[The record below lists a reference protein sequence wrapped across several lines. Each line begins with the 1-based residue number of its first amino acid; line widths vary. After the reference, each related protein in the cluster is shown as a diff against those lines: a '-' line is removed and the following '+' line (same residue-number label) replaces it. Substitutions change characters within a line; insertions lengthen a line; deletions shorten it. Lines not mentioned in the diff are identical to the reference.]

1 METGGNLKFTNK
13 HSILFFNRTMGE
25 LWLVVSFDRVAEIY
39 DETRGFPVF
48 VMDKI
53 IKTLKTQLEGYVSIL
68 DVGVGT
74 ARFSKPLQ
82 AQGHYVVG
90 VDVSSKML
98 RKAVERG
105 MRNLLIGS
113 VCNLPFRDHS
123 FDVTISV
130 GLLHLV
136 KEWKVALREISRVT
150 RKFWMSVIRRR
161 KNPANEKYR
170 DLLVRYG
177 WKLPQRGMAERELET
192 LVKPVKSIDVATY
205 EASVN
210 ESLAFLE
217 RKAYSSQWDVPEEIH
232 VRVMQQLRAR
242 SFPDVYS
249 VKVEVLVWDIK
260 SIRDFVQLPKD

>member
-13 HSILFFNRTMGE
+13 HSILFLNRTVEE
-25 LWLVVSFDRVAEIY
+25 LWLSVSFDRVAEIY

-82 AQGHYVVG
+82 NLGYHVVG
-90 VDVSSKML
+90 VDVSSGML
-98 RKAVERG
+98 GKAVERG

-113 VCNLPFRDHS
+113 VCNLPFRDDY
-123 FDVTISV
+123 FDVTISA

-150 RKFWMSVIRRR
+150 RKFLVSVIRRR

-170 DLLVRYG
+170 ICLL
-177 WKLPQRGMAERELET
+177 GMVGNFL
-192 LVKPVKSIDVATY
+192 
-205 EASVN
+205 SVG
-210 ESLAFLE
+210 
-217 RKAYSSQWDVPEEIH
+217 
-232 VRVMQQLRAR
+232 
-242 SFPDVYS
+242 
-249 VKVEVLVWDIK
+249 
-260 SIRDFVQLPKD
+260 

>member
-1 METGGNLKFTNK
+1 MEEF
-13 HSILFFNRTMGE
+13 
-25 LWLVVSFDRVAEIY
+25 WLVVSFDHIAEIY

-53 IKTLKTQLEGYVSIL
+53 IKTLRDELEGHVSIL

-82 AQGHYVVG
+82 NLGYHVVG
-90 VDVSSKML
+90 VDVSSRML

-113 VCNLPFRDHS
+113 VCNLPFRDDS
-123 FDVTISV
+123 FDVTISA

-150 RKFWMSVIRRR
+150 RKFLVSVIRRW
-161 KNPANEKYR
+161 KNPTNEKYR
-170 DLLVRYG
+170 DLLVKYG

-217 RKAYSSQWDVPEEIH
+217 RKSYSSQWYVPEEIH
-232 VRVMQQLRAR
+232 RRVMQQLRTR
-242 SFPDVYS
+242 SFPDMSS
-249 VKVEVLVWDIK
+249 VKVEILVWN
-260 SIRDFVQLPKD
+260 IRTICDFFT

>member
-13 HSILFFNRTMGE
+13 HSILFLNWTVEE
-25 LWLVVSFDRVAEIY
+25 LWLTVSFNRVAEIY

-53 IKTLKTQLEGYVSIL
+53 IKILSDELEGYASIL

-82 AQGHYVVG
+82 PQGHYVVG

-105 MRNLLIGS
+105 MHNLLRGS
-113 VCNLPFRDHS
+113 VYSLPFRDDS
-123 FDVTISV
+123 FEVTISA

-136 KEWKVALREISRVT
+136 KEWKVALREVSRVT
-150 RKFWMSVIRRR
+150 RKLLVSVIHRAKIPPR
-161 KNPANEKYR
+161 KEYV
-170 DLLVRYG
+170 DLLVKHG
-177 WKLPQRGMAERELET
+177 WKLPQRGIAEREFGAII
-192 LVKPVKSIDVATY
+192 KPTKSINVTTY
-205 EASVN
+205 EASVS

-217 RKAYSSQWDVPEEIH
+217 RKAYSYQWDVPEEIH
-232 VRVMQQLRAR
+232 VRVMQQLKTR

-249 VKVEVLVWDIK
+249 VKVEVLVWDIET
-260 SIRDFVQLPKD
+260 ICDFVQLPEN

>member
-13 HSILFFNRTMGE
+13 HSILFLNWTVEE

-82 AQGHYVVG
+82 AQEHYVVG
-90 VDVSSKML
+90 VDVSSGML
-98 RKAVERG
+98 GKAVERG
-105 MRNLLIGS
+105 MHNLLIGS
-113 VCNLPFRDHS
+113 VCNLPFRNDS
-123 FDVTISV
+123 FDVTISM

-150 RKFWMSVIRRR
+150 RKFLVSVIRRR
-161 KNPANEKYR
+161 KNLPSEEYV
-170 DLLVRYG
+170 DLLVKYG
-177 WKLPQRGMAERELET
+177 WKLPQLGIAEREFGAV
-192 LVKPVKSIDVATY
+192 VKPVKSINVTTY
-205 EASVN
+205 EVSVS

-217 RKAYSSQWDVPEEIH
+217 RKAYSYQWDVPQEIH
-232 VRVMQQLRAR
+232 VRVMQQLETR
-242 SFPDVYS
+242 SFPDAYS
-249 VKVEVLVWDIK
+249 VKVEILVWDIK
-260 SIRDFVQLPKD
+260 TIHDFVQLPKD

>member
-1 METGGNLKFTNK
+1 MEIGGNLKFTNM
-13 HSILFFNRTMGE
+13 HSILVFDCPVEE
-25 LWLVVSFDRVAEIY
+25 LWVTVSFDRVAEIY

-53 IKTLKTQLEGYVSIL
+53 IKTLRDELEGYTSIL

-105 MRNLLIGS
+105 MRNLLMGS
-113 VCNLPFRDHS
+113 VCSLPFRDDS

-150 RKFWMSVIRRR
+150 RKLLVSVIRRR
-161 KNPANEKYR
+161 KNLPSEEYT
-170 DLLVRYG
+170 DLLVKYG
-177 WKLPQRGMAERELET
+177 WKLPQRGIAEREFGAI
-192 LVKPVKSIDVATY
+192 VKPAKSVDIANY
-205 EASVN
+205 EVSVSK
-210 ESLAFLE
+210 SLAFLE
-217 RKAYSSQWDVPEEIH
+217 RKAHSYQWNVPEEVHI
-232 VRVMQQLRAR
+232 RIMQQLRAR
-242 SFPDVYS
+242 SFPDVYP

-260 SIRDFVQLPKD
+260 SICDFVQLPKD

>member
-1 METGGNLKFTNK
+1 M
-13 HSILFFNRTMGE
+13 S
-25 LWLVVSFDRVAEIY
+25 VSFDRVAEIY

-48 VMDKI
+48 VMDRI
-53 IKTLKTQLEGYVSIL
+53 TKTLTDELEGYVSIL

-74 ARFSKPLQ
+74 GRFSKPLQ
-82 AQGHYVVG
+82 ANGHYVVG

-105 MRNLLIGS
+105 VHNLLMGS
-113 VCNLPFRDHS
+113 VCSLPFRDDS
-123 FDVTISV
+123 FDVTISA

-136 KEWKVALREISRVT
+136 KEWRVALREISRVT
-150 RKFWMSVIRRR
+150 RKFLVSVIRRR
-161 KNPANEKYR
+161 KNLASEEYR

-177 WKLPQRGMAERELET
+177 WKLPQRGIAERELET

-210 ESLAFLE
+210 DSLAFLE
-217 RKAYSSQWDVPEEIH
+217 RKAYSSQWDVPEEMH

-242 SFPDVYS
+242 SFSDVYS

-260 SIRDFVQLPKD
+260 SICDFVQLPKD

>member
-1 METGGNLKFTNK
+1 VEEF
-13 HSILFFNRTMGE
+13 
-25 LWLVVSFDRVAEIY
+25 WLVVSFDHIAEIY

-53 IKTLKTQLEGYVSIL
+53 IKTLRDELEGHVSIL

-82 AQGHYVVG
+82 ANGHYVIG
-90 VDVSSKML
+90 VDVSSGML

-113 VCNLPFRDHS
+113 VCNLPFRDDS
-123 FDVTISV
+123 FDVTISA

-150 RKFWMSVIRRR
+150 
-161 KNPANEKYR
+161 
-170 DLLVRYG
+170 
-177 WKLPQRGMAERELET
+177 T
-192 LVKPVKSIDVATY
+192 LVKPVRSIDVATY
-205 EASVN
+205 EASIN

-217 RKAYSSQWDVPEEIH
+217 RKAYSSQWDVPEEMH

>member
-1 METGGNLKFTNK
+1 VE
-13 HSILFFNRTMGE
+13 E
-25 LWLVVSFDRVAEIY
+25 LQLTVSFDRIAENY

-53 IKTLKTQLEGYVSIL
+53 IKTLMDELEGYVSIL

-105 MRNLLIGS
+105 ARNLLMGS
-113 VCNLPFRDHS
+113 VCSLPFRNDS
-123 FDVTISV
+123 FDVSISV

-136 KEWKVALREISRVT
+136 KEWKAALREVSRVT
-150 RKFWMSVIRRR
+150 RKLLVSVIHRAEIPPR
-161 KNPANEKYR
+161 KEYV
-170 DLLVRYG
+170 DLLVEYG
-177 WKLPQRGMAERELET
+177 WKLPQLGIAERELGT
-192 LVKPVKSIDVATY
+192 LVKPVKSIDVANY
-205 EASVN
+205 EASVSR
-210 ESLAFLE
+210 SLAFLE
-217 RKAYSSQWDVPEEIH
+217 QKAYSYQWDVSEEMHMRI
-232 VRVMQQLRAR
+232 MQQLKTR

-249 VKVEVLVWDIK
+249 VKVEVLAWDIK
-260 SIRDFVQLPKD
+260 SIYDFVQLRKN

>member
-13 HSILFFNRTMGE
+13 HSILVFNCPVEE
-25 LWLVVSFDRVAEIY
+25 LWVTVSFDCVAEIY

-53 IKTLKTQLEGYVSIL
+53 IKTLSDELEGYVSIL

-90 VDVSSKML
+90 VDVSSGML

-105 MRNLLIGS
+105 VHNLLMGN
-113 VCNLPFRDHS
+113 VCSLPFRNDS

-130 GLLHLV
+130 GLFHLV

-150 RKFWMSVIRRR
+150 RKFLVSVIRRR
-161 KNPANEKYR
+161 KNLASEKYR

-232 VRVMQQLRAR
+232 RRVMQQLKTR

-249 VKVEVLVWDIK
+249 VKVEVLAWDIK
-260 SIRDFVQLPKD
+260 TIRDFVQLPKD

>member
-1 METGGNLKFTNK
+1 VEEF
-13 HSILFFNRTMGE
+13 
-25 LWLVVSFDRVAEIY
+25 WLVVSFDRVAEIY

-53 IKTLKTQLEGYVSIL
+53 IKTLRDELGGHVSIL

-82 AQGHYVVG
+82 ANRHYVVG
-90 VDVSSKML
+90 VDVSSRML
-98 RKAVERG
+98 RKAAERG
-105 MRNLLIGS
+105 MCNLLMGS
-113 VCNLPFRDHS
+113 VCSLPFGDDS
-123 FDVTISV
+123 FDVTVSA
-130 GLLHLV
+130 GLLHLI
-136 KEWKVALREISRVT
+136 KEWRVALREISRVT
-150 RKFWMSVIRRR
+150 RKFLVSVIRRR
-161 KNPANEKYR
+161 KNLASEEYR

-177 WKLPQRGMAERELET
+177 WKIPQRGMAERELET

-232 VRVMQQLRAR
+232 RRVMQQLKTR

-249 VKVEVLVWDIK
+249 VKVEVLVWDTK

>member
-1 METGGNLKFTNK
+1 M
-13 HSILFFNRTMGE
+13 
-25 LWLVVSFDRVAEIY
+25 VVSFDRVAEIY

-53 IKTLKTQLEGYVSIL
+53 IETLRDELEGCLSVL

-74 ARFSKPLQ
+74 ARFLKPLQ
-82 AQGHYVVG
+82 ANGHYVVG

-98 RKAVERG
+98 RKAAERG

-113 VCNLPFRDHS
+113 VCSLPFGDDS
-123 FDVTISV
+123 FDVTVSA
-130 GLLHLV
+130 GLLHLI
-136 KEWKVALREISRVT
+136 KEWRVALREISRVT
-150 RKFWMSVIRRR
+150 RKFLVSVIRRR
-161 KNPANEKYR
+161 KNPASEEYR

-177 WKLPQRGMAERELET
+177 WKLPKRGIAERELGPI
-192 LVKPVKSIDVATY
+192 VKPVKLINVANY
-205 EASVN
+205 EASVG

-217 RKAYSSQWDVPEEIH
+217 RKAYSYQWDVPEEMH
-232 VRVMQQLRAR
+232 VRGMQRLRAR

-260 SIRDFVQLPKD
+260 AICDFVQLRKD

>member
-1 METGGNLKFTNK
+1 VEEF
-13 HSILFFNRTMGE
+13 
-25 LWLVVSFDRVAEIY
+25 WLTVPFDRVAEIY
-39 DETRGFPVF
+39 DETRGFPVY

-53 IKTLKTQLEGYVSIL
+53 IKTLRDELEGCTSIL

-82 AQGHYVVG
+82 NLRYHMVG

-105 MRNLLIGS
+105 MRNLLMGS
-113 VCNLPFRDHS
+113 VCSLPFRDDS
-123 FDVTISV
+123 FDVTVSV
-130 GLLHLV
+130 GLLHLI
-136 KEWKVALREISRVT
+136 KEWRVALREISRVT
-150 RKFWMSVIRRR
+150 RKFLVSVIRRQ

-177 WKLPQRGMAERELET
+177 WKIPQRGMAERELET
-192 LVKPVKSIDVATY
+192 LVKPVKSLDVATY

-217 RKAYSSQWDVPEEIH
+217 RKAYSSQWDVAEEMH
-232 VRVMQQLRAR
+232 VRVMQQLKTR

-260 SIRDFVQLPKD
+260 SIRGFVQLPKD